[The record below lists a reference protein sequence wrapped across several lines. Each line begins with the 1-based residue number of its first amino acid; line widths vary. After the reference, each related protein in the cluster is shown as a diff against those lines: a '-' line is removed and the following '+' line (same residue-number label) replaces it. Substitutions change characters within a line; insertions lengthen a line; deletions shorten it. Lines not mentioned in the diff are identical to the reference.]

1 MCAGCS
7 LPRRMLT
14 ATPRWRDAPGTAAL
28 VSVAPVGEEA
38 ETKEYPKQ
46 EGAGKGAN
54 VRDWA
59 GEGG

>member
-1 MCAGCS
+1 
-7 LPRRMLT
+7 MLT

-54 VRDWA
+54 VRAWA